1 MQLLKIVI
9 LYILLAGQIANAE
22 ALDTFGY
29 YENSAEDTLRAI
41 IKAYQAAVPQVQGDA
56 FVRGSLN
63 FNVGAAEY
71 NRFWT
76 RRLQDD
82 FDMPPEYEE
91 LMAKGRELWE
101 ITFANG
107 KTMADCFANGGKG
120 AAAEYPKVDA
130 VSGKVQTFEWALN
143 QCRIKNGASPLD
155 YRDMPTMG
163 ALSVVARKLSDG
175 VRIRLRV
182 RSTAEQAA
190 FARGKAIF
198 YERLGVFEQACAH
211 CHIQLVGKFARTEA
225 FSPAIGQ
232 AAHFPVFRAN
242 AETGDLRVV
251 TLQKRY
257 EGCFSSIYVPGEM
270 LLRPGSDG
278 ANDLEYFHTFL
289 SNGLP
294 LTSGVFRK

>member
-1 MQLLKIVI
+1 MKLHT
-9 LYILLAGQIANAE
+9 LLALLLMLVTQLASAE
-22 ALDTFGY
+22 ALDTYGY
-29 YENSAEDTLRAI
+29 FEETAQETLRAI
-41 IKAYQAAVPQVQGDA
+41 LQFYRKQVPQVRGDA
-56 FVRGSLN
+56 FVQGSLN

-71 NRFWT
+71 NRFWSQ
-76 RRLQDD
+76 RLRDD
-82 FDMPPEYEE
+82 FDMPQEYEE

-101 ITFANG
+101 IPFANG
-107 KTMADCFANGGKG
+107 KTMADCFAKGGKG
-120 AAAEYPKVDA
+120 AAAEYPRVDA
-130 VSGKVQTFEWALN
+130 ASGKVRTFEWALN
-143 QCRIKNGASPLD
+143 QCRIRNGASPLD

-175 VRIRLRV
+175 ARIKVRV
-182 RSTAEQAA
+182 RSAVEQAA

-198 YERLGVFEQACAH
+198 YQRLGAFEQACAH

-225 FSPAIGQ
+225 FSPAVGH

-257 EGCFSSIYVPGEM
+257 EGCFSSIYVPSET

-278 ANDLEYFHTFL
+278 ANDLEYFHTYL

-294 LTSGVFRK
+294 LSSGVFRK